1 MTADHYRWADLAAD
15 SPAPSIVRKYV
26 SGDHVTVA
34 RFELAAGGVVP
45 RHSHDNEQVS
55 CVLTGALRF
64 RFGDREMLAR
74 AGDVIRIPGGLA
86 HEVEVVEDAVVI
98 DVFSPVR
105 RDWIDKKDDYFRA
118 KR

>member
-1 MTADHYRWADLAAD
+1 MTAEHYCWNDL
-15 SPAPSIVRKYV
+15 PAELVTPSIARKYLT
-26 SGDHVTVA
+26 GDHVTVA

-64 RFGDREMLAR
+64 RFDDREVIAR
-74 AGDVIRIPGGLA
+74 AGEVVRIPGGLA
-86 HEVEVVEDAVVI
+86 HAVEVVENAVVI

-105 RDWIDKKDDYFRA
+105 RDWIEKRDDYFRS
-118 KR
+118 